1 MLTIRTEQMEAM
13 ETAMMKRFI
22 DKTVDFI
29 RDNFPE
35 WSSEQPVHVLIG
47 FVTAMI
53 GFAKE
58 HDIRKE
64 ISIQKLI
71 EYKITFKFPIP
82 LPSQLRLI
90 LRRAGLD
97 EDSRLEFFKRQVED
111 VSPLIKLT
119 LEDATENLP

>member
-1 MLTIRTEQMEAM
+1 MLAIRTEQMEAM
-13 ETAMMKRFI
+13 ETAMMKRFV

-29 RDNFPE
+29 RNNFPE
-35 WSSEQPVHVLIG
+35 WSSEQPVHVLID

-53 GFAKE
+53 SFAKE

-71 EYKITFKFPIP
+71 EYKITTQFCIP
-82 LPSQLRLI
+82 LPLQLDLI

-97 EDSRLEFFKRQVED
+97 EDSRLEYFKHQIED
-111 VSPLIKLT
+111 MSPLIKLL
-119 LEDATENLP
+119 LEDANENLP